1 MSKKSELVDV
11 SVMIRAETD
20 KAILV
25 SEGINGPDG
34 KEIRHWLPRS
44 QIELE
49 PSAGEYLTVTVTLPR
64 WLCEEK
70 GFIID

>member
-1 MSKKSELVDV
+1 MSRKSELVDV

-44 QIELE
+44 QIEID
-49 PSAGEYLTVTVTLPR
+49 PNMGDDGATVTLPR

-70 GFIID
+70 GLIID